1 MKNLLLILVMLI
13 AGVTNAQNCN
23 LEIFDECPSVAF
35 NFSTEECSGSYN
47 LLYSDEIEEI
57 EEIVAL
63 FFTELAYYNDANV
76 NYGGEFNQDA
86 YVLKQSQLYLYPY
99 DGIVAEDYTVDID
112 FYPFTGSLRGR
123 AANATTCNG
132 DIIHIE
138 VNSSKWFTELD
149 NEELD
154 NEGNIW
160 ENNQN
165 NPVLPRLKKKFLIY
179 HELGH
184 AVLNLDHNCSAGVDQ
199 YADIMET
206 SQCPIAP
213 GSQYNLSFP
222 FDFPVFTDNSFK
234 QKTNKMFSHTDQVD
248 FPACESSSSSSAAAT
263 YPSQSSAGAQSQAP
277 REYYEGETIEEYY
290 GDTNLTNDQLQN
302 RISAIDDISDTYVT
316 VKYGWE
322 TLNQV
327 YFIELTDLLPD
338 PIDSEV
344 AAVPNL
350 TTLTYSEFKSVEKW
364 TFEWRNAFLSKIANN
379 HLPNN

>member
-1 MKNLLLILVMLI
+1 MKKLILILTI
-13 AGVTNAQNCN
+13 LLTGVVNGQCD
-23 LEIFDECPSVAF
+23 LEIFDECPSITF
-35 NFSTEECSGSYN
+35 NFSTEDCAGEYN
-47 LLYSDEIEEI
+47 LLYSNEITEI

-63 FFTELAYYNDANV
+63 FFTELAYYNDAYV
-76 NYGGEFNQDA
+76 NYGGEFHQDA
-86 YVLKQSQLYLYPY
+86 YVLKQSQLYMYPY

-132 DIIHIE
+132 NIINIE
-138 VNSSKWFTELD
+138 VNSNKWFTELD

-234 QKTNKMFSHTDQVD
+234 QKSNKMFSHTDQVD
-248 FPACESSSSSSAAAT
+248 LPACESSSSNSSSSAAAT
-263 YPSQSSAGAQSQAP
+263 YPSEETAAAQAP
-277 REYYEGETIEEYY
+277 REYYEGETIEDFY
-290 GDTNLTNDQLQN
+290 GDTELTNDQLQN
-302 RISAIDDISDTYVT
+302 RINAIDDISDTYVT
-316 VKYGWE
+316 VKYSWE

-344 AAVPNL
+344 AAVPDL

-364 TFEWRNAFLSKIANN
+364 TFEWRNAFLSKIADNHISNN
-379 HLPNN
+379 